1 MKTFINMNFMVR
13 GILKANGYIS
23 ESVSCSVMSDSLL
36 PHETTRLLCL
46 WNSLG
51 KNTGVGCYFLLQGI
65 FPTQRIEPGSPALQ
79 ADSLPSEPRWKP
91 QGIYKV
97 SLYPWKCFWV
107 CHSWSLINYNLFV
120 HYYTITDYFCYY
132 GFIMYHTIEQEK
144 FSVFNMT
151 ILNHVSID

>member
-1 MKTFINMNFMVR
+1 MNFMVR

-97 SLYPWKCFWV
+97 SLYP
-107 CHSWSLINYNLFV
+107 
-120 HYYTITDYFCYY
+120 
-132 GFIMYHTIEQEK
+132 
-144 FSVFNMT
+144 
-151 ILNHVSID
+151 